1 VHQRRPA
8 LCFAAL
14 LTLFWGGGAAA
25 FPQGKTS
32 TQKLALLVG
41 IDEYR
46 NVTNLAGCVNDVE
59 NMKSL
64 LTTKFEFPGENV
76 VVLKNENATRKGIL
90 DAFQNHLIAKAGSGD
105 IVLIHYSGHGSQMK
119 DQSGDEIDGLD
130 ETIVPHDSREGAVFD
145 ISDDELNGL
154 LDRLAQKTHNITF
167 ILDSC
172 HSGTG
177 TRAAG
182 LARLAPPDPRTPPDP
197 ERFALNTRG
206 VDDKS
211 DVRPSDGKYVL
222 LAGCRSKEVSFEYQ
236 VEGRSH
242 GALTYFLAQELR
254 AAGAGTTYRDVM
266 DKVMGEVSA
275 AYPGQHPQLEGTKAE
290 NYVFSDASSIAA
302 PYVLVSPKQ
311 GGVELKAGEV
321 QGLTKGSLYDVY
333 GPTSKRFSNPEKPV
347 ARVELTKVEPYMSE
361 ARIISGGAVLE
372 ASRAIERKHEYSDRK
387 LIVHYLDLEKSAALR
402 SIKAELDKLKFIVA
416 APQAT
421 GYQLL
426 LREDRLRKAI
436 VTEGGDPSEISPPVS
451 LGDSDVVPRVVDQ
464 IQQWAKW
471 FNVLSIESRA
481 PAYTVRVTVQVVE
494 DGRARSPFGREDQ
507 ADIALEEGDEFELV
521 VENTAGRD
529 LYLSVLDLESTG
541 AISQVFPEVVGA
553 AEILPAGASWKRK
566 LRTTLPAGRDSIRDA
581 LKVFATISPIDLR
594 PLTLPPVRGGET
606 RGAAGQDPLNQLI
619 ENAATGVTRG
629 TLRVDS
635 DSWVSVTRF
644 VEVRK
649 KTKS

>member
-1 VHQRRPA
+1 MHQRRPA
-8 LCFAAL
+8 LPLAAL
-14 LTLFWGGGAAA
+14 LTLFWGGGAAES
-25 FPQGKTS
+25 PEGKTS
-32 TQKLALLVG
+32 PQRLALLVG
-41 IDEYR
+41 IDKYR
-46 NVTNLAGCVNDVE
+46 NVTNLTGCVNDVE

-64 LTTKFEFPGENV
+64 LTTKFEFSEENV
-76 VVLKNENATRKGIL
+76 LVLKNESATRKAIL
-90 DAFQNHLIAKAGSGD
+90 DAFQSHLIARARPGD
-105 IVLIHYSGHGSQMK
+105 IVVIHYSGHGSQMK
-119 DQSGDEIDGLD
+119 DTSADETDGLD
-130 ETIVPHDSREGAVFD
+130 ETIVPHDSREGMVFD

-182 LARLAPPDPRTPPDP
+182 LARVAPPDPRPPRDP
-197 ERFALNTRG
+197 ERFAVSVRG
-206 VDDKS
+206 VDGKS
-211 DVRPSDGKYVL
+211 DVRPADGKYVL

-236 VEGRSH
+236 AEGRSY

-266 DKVMGEVSA
+266 DKVMGRVSA
-275 AYPGQHPQLEGTKAE
+275 AYPAQHPQLEGAKAE

-333 GPTSKRFSNPEKPV
+333 GPTTKRLSDPEKPV
-347 ARVELTKVEPYMSE
+347 ARVELTKVEPYTAE
-361 ARIISGGAVLE
+361 ARVTSGGPVLE
-372 ASRAIERKHEYSDRK
+372 ASRAVERKHEYSDRR
-387 LIVHYLDLEKSAALR
+387 LIVHYLDLDKSVTLR

-426 LREDRLRKAI
+426 LREDRVRKAI

-451 LGDSDVVPRVVDQ
+451 LDDSDVVPQVVDQ

-471 FNVLSIESRA
+471 FNVLSIESR
-481 PAYTVRVTVQVVE
+481 TLTHNVKVTIQVVE
-494 DGRARSPFGREDQ
+494 DGQSRSPFRHEDQ
-507 ADIALEEGDEFELV
+507 ADVVLEEGDEFELV
-521 VENTAGRD
+521 VKNTAGRD
-529 LYLSVLDLESTG
+529 LYLAVLDLESTG
-541 AISQVFPEVVGA
+541 AISQVFPEVGGA
-553 AEILPAGASWKRK
+553 GEILPTGASWKRR
-566 LRTTLPAGRDSIRDA
+566 LRTTLPVGRDSIRDA
-581 LKVFATISPIDLR
+581 LKVFATVSPLDFR

-606 RGAAGQDPLNQLI
+606 GRAASQHPLNQLI
-619 ENAATGVTRG
+619 ENAATGVARG
-629 TLRVDS
+629 TMRIDS

-644 VEVRK
+644 IEIRK
-649 KTKS
+649 KKTS